1 MAAQAR
7 ARPRNFSRQ
16 FWPVLRH
23 AISECC
29 LIIILVAT
37 AMLSYMATAFARMCR
52 LRSPCMLCSRLDR
65 FLHGKAWFSDE
76 LVCAAHRLEISRL
89 SYCQSHSKLACSH
102 DMCDRCL
109 LSCTTSDGKPSNLTN
124 MNVKENVKTRSRSR
138 HKQPCSCCSVRF
150 KKAWDSHRFSEV
162 ANSRVLGDDM
172 SKVTS
177 ISMASFGHS
186 SDDDSDHL
194 PFEGYRKL
202 NIGHDSESE
211 IHILDSDDD
220 VGNAI
225 PHHGA
230 RRATVDISSRDVQL
244 QPMISGA
251 NGLSMLPSDNTVMTK
266 PKQPLNT
273 ARHVDSQS
281 TATKVAESLDPSI
294 GHGLDEINWSQ
305 INANASDNNVD
316 VQSKPM
322 PEQVCAEHPNEKTFL
337 VGIEEI
343 GDSFEG
349 VSGSPGEE
357 ATHDFAASTN
367 AGTSSSA
374 DAHMHRNNSLKN
386 NSGSR
391 GYLKS
396 PRLSEIISARDTN
409 SKTNEEVKT
418 FLSQLS
424 SARGFDGPFSDTTA
438 SPRISTQIEEYR
450 QYDAG
455 GMTSFLDRYNSNLE
469 SFDVNATSEDE
480 GETSI
485 ERLKQ
490 QAEVNRKKMSM
501 LYKELEAE
509 RSASAVAA
517 SEAMAMINRL
527 QEEKAGMHMEALQY
541 LRMMEEQADHDQE
554 AIEKLNDLLTEREKE
569 LLDLEAELEGYRS
582 RLHEEQ
588 FDVGNFNAI
597 DGVIP
602 FGVLDG
608 SDFMSHTM
616 FDFEDEKTKI
626 LDSLHILEETLGM
639 SSINRL
645 DLSGTNDT
653 LQNGPLRDHLV
664 SSQYLQSSELGTSQ
678 VPGEDLI
685 SVSVSSQQNNE
696 NQSVGDQKSSPS
708 CSQLNDAKSCSMTSL
723 KHDISLLNTRFKAL
737 EADQNFLKQILSSVN
752 CSSDGVQYIQ
762 EITSHLRELRR
773 IMAEQRDMALL

>member
-29 LIIILVAT
+29 LIIMLVAT
-37 AMLSYMATAFARMCR
+37 AVLSYMATRFARMCR

-65 FLHGKAWFSDE
+65 FLHGKAWFSEE

-89 SYCQSHSKLACSH
+89 SCCQSHNKLACSD

-124 MNVKENVKTRSRSR
+124 MNVKEKAKSRSRSR
-138 HKQPCSCCSVRF
+138 HKQLCSCCSLQF
-150 KKAWDSHRFSEV
+150 KKARNSHRLSEV
-162 ANSRVLGDDM
+162 ANIRFPGDDM
-172 SKVTS
+172 NKVRS
-177 ISMASFGHS
+177 ISMASVGHS

-202 NIGHDSESE
+202 KVGHDSESE
-211 IHILDSDDD
+211 IHISDSDDD
-220 VGNAI
+220 VGNAM
-225 PHHGA
+225 PHEA
-230 RRATVDISSRDVQL
+230 RGVAINISSRDVQL
-244 QPMISGA
+244 QPMISSG

-273 ARHVDSQS
+273 ARHADSQS
-281 TATKVAESLDPSI
+281 SGTNVAEYLDPAI

-305 INANASDNNVD
+305 INANVSDSNMD
-316 VQSKPM
+316 MQSRAM
-322 PEQVCAEHPNEKTFL
+322 PEQVCAEHPKEKTFL
-337 VGIEEI
+337 VGIEEV

-349 VSGSPGEE
+349 VSGSPDEE
-357 ATHDFAASTN
+357 AMNDFAASTN

-374 DAHMHRNNSLKN
+374 DTHINCNNSLKN
-386 NSGSR
+386 SSGGR

-424 SARGFDGPFSDTTA
+424 SARGFDGPFSESTA
-438 SPRISTQIEEYR
+438 SPRIRTQIDEYR
-450 QYDAG
+450 QYDAT
-455 GMTSFLDRYNSNLE
+455 GMAPFLDRNNSNLE
-469 SFDVNATSEDE
+469 PFDVNATSEDE
-480 GETSI
+480 GESSI
-485 ERLKQ
+485 ECLKQ

-569 LLDLEAELEGYRS
+569 LLDLEAELECYRS
-582 RLHEEQ
+582 RLHDKP

-597 DGVIP
+597 DGAIA

-608 SDFMSHTM
+608 SDFMRHIM
-616 FDFEDEKTKI
+616 FDFEDEKAKI
-626 LDSLHILEETLGM
+626 LDSLHSLEETLGM
-639 SSINRL
+639 SSINRF
-645 DLSGTNDT
+645 DLHGTNDT
-653 LQNGPLRDHLV
+653 LQNGPLGDHLV
-664 SSQYLQSSELGTSQ
+664 SSQYLQNSELGTSQ
-678 VPGEDLI
+678 VPREHLI
-685 SVSVSSQQNNE
+685 SVSASSQQNDE
-696 NQSVGDQKSSPS
+696 NQSVENQKSSPS
-708 CSQLNDAKSCSMTSL
+708 CSQLDDANNCSMTSV

-737 EADQNFLKQILSSVN
+737 EADQNFLKQILSSLN

-773 IMAEQRDMALL
+773 IMAEQRDMTVL